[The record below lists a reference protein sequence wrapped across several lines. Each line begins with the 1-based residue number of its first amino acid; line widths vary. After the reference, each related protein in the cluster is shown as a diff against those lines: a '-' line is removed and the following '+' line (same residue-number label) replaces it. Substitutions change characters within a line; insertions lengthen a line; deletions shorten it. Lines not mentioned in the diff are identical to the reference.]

1 MSLGGFFAEMVQSGA
16 LLVAMPLA
24 VVAGLVSFLS
34 PCILPLVP
42 GYLGYVSGLADPRR
56 ADNRRRVMTGV
67 GLFIMGFAAV
77 FTLYGAAFGV
87 IGGWLLQWQDAL
99 IRALGVF
106 VILMGLVLIGW
117 LPFLQNTRRM
127 SFQPRTGIAG
137 APLLGVVFGLGW
149 TPCMGPTLS
158 AVLALS
164 TTTGDPWRGA
174 LLGFLYCL
182 GLGIPFVLVAMGLDW
197 VTRTLGFVRRHIRA
211 FNIIGGVLLVL
222 VGVLMVTGIWTLWI
236 YQLQNLSLIHLSLI
250 RRIRRCRYTPPTS
263 RIGPLVTSPDP
274 TASTPS
280 RQRRAKIVV
289 WVLLGLVVAAALI
302 GYLVARGTATAQQQ
316 DPNQS
321 TAQSTGQSTGSAGQL
336 VRENS
341 RVLSQAPNEKAVL
354 VEFLDFECEACA
366 AAYPFV
372 EDLRAEY
379 ADTVTFVHRYFPL
392 PGHPNSVTAAIAVE
406 AAAQQGAY
414 ESMYQKMFETQTE
427 WSHTT
432 EDRSPVFRAYAEELG
447 LDMAAYDAAV
457 ADPATRDRVELDVAD
472 GTALGVAGTPT
483 FYLDGEPLTV
493 NSLEEFT
500 AAVEAATQD

>member
-1 MSLGGFFAEMVQSGA
+1 M
-16 LLVAMPLA
+16 
-24 VVAGLVSFLS
+24 
-34 PCILPLVP
+34 
-42 GYLGYVSGLADPRR
+42 
-56 ADNRRRVMTGV
+56 
-67 GLFIMGFAAV
+67 
-77 FTLYGAAFGV
+77 
-87 IGGWLLQWQDAL
+87 
-99 IRALGVF
+99 
-106 VILMGLVLIGW
+106 
-117 LPFLQNTRRM
+117 
-127 SFQPRTGIAG
+127 
-137 APLLGVVFGLGW
+137 
-149 TPCMGPTLS
+149 
-158 AVLALS
+158 
-164 TTTGDPWRGA
+164 
-174 LLGFLYCL
+174 
-182 GLGIPFVLVAMGLDW
+182 
-197 VTRTLGFVRRHIRA
+197 
-211 FNIIGGVLLVL
+211 
-222 VGVLMVTGIWTLWI
+222 
-236 YQLQNLSLIHLSLI
+236 
-250 RRIRRCRYTPPTS
+250 
-263 RIGPLVTSPDP
+263 
-274 TASTPS
+274 
-280 RQRRAKIVV
+280 
-289 WVLLGLVVAAALI
+289 
-302 GYLVARGTATAQQQ
+302 
-316 DPNQS
+316 
-321 TAQSTGQSTGSAGQL
+321 
-336 VRENS
+336 
-341 RVLSQAPNEKAVL
+341 LSQAPNEKAVL

>member
-1 MSLGGFFAEMVQSGA
+1 M
-16 LLVAMPLA
+16 
-24 VVAGLVSFLS
+24 
-34 PCILPLVP
+34 
-42 GYLGYVSGLADPRR
+42 
-56 ADNRRRVMTGV
+56 
-67 GLFIMGFAAV
+67 
-77 FTLYGAAFGV
+77 
-87 IGGWLLQWQDAL
+87 
-99 IRALGVF
+99 
-106 VILMGLVLIGW
+106 
-117 LPFLQNTRRM
+117 
-127 SFQPRTGIAG
+127 
-137 APLLGVVFGLGW
+137 
-149 TPCMGPTLS
+149 
-158 AVLALS
+158 
-164 TTTGDPWRGA
+164 
-174 LLGFLYCL
+174 
-182 GLGIPFVLVAMGLDW
+182 
-197 VTRTLGFVRRHIRA
+197 
-211 FNIIGGVLLVL
+211 
-222 VGVLMVTGIWTLWI
+222 
-236 YQLQNLSLIHLSLI
+236 
-250 RRIRRCRYTPPTS
+250 
-263 RIGPLVTSPDP
+263 TSPDP
-274 TASTPS
+274 TAATPSSPTPS